1 MSRVFVGLGSNQ
13 GDPARQLARA
23 IDALA
28 QLPDTRLMAA
38 SPQYWTDP
46 FGDDGQADFL
56 NAVVELET
64 ALEPLTLLHEL
75 QQIENDQGRIRDPEH
90 RWGPRTL
97 DLDLLLFD
105 YRVVRTEELVVP
117 HPRLAQRAFMLVPLA
132 DLAPGLDV
140 PTLGRVSALLA
151 RLDRSGVRLAT
162 LPESEPVA

>member
-1 MSRVFVGLGSNQ
+1 MSRVFVGLGSNRD
-13 GDPARQLARA
+13 GPPRQLALA
-23 IDALA
+23 VQALSSLR
-28 QLPDTRLMAA
+28 QTRLMAA

-46 FGDDGQADFL
+46 FGDEQQADFL

-64 ALEPLTLLHEL
+64 ALEPLTLLRKL
-75 QQIENDQGRIRDPEH
+75 QRIEDAQGRIRDPER

-105 YRVVRTEELVVP
+105 HRVLRMKDLIVP
-117 HPRLAQRAFMLVPLA
+117 HPRLAQRAFVLVPLA

-151 RLDRSGVRLAT
+151 RLDRSGVRPANLPRPELA
-162 LPESEPVA
+162 E